1 MAISSAGNLS
11 RVSTS
16 LRTFTLI
23 TQIQRNS
30 LRIFQE
36 EQRISSGNRL
46 LSVGEDPI
54 AAEKITRMLKSLDG
68 QEQILTNL
76 RHADSQLAA
85 ADTAVIEISDL
96 LIEAARIASEQ
107 AGNLQ
112 STEERA
118 SQAIIIDGLI
128 DQLMNIANRRF
139 QGRFLFGGRRTEAQI
154 DSEPRT

>member
-68 QEQILTNL
+68 QEQRQQLHLQVLQNQILYFYLNL
-76 RHADSQLAA
+76 CR
-85 ADTAVIEISDL
+85 
-96 LIEAARIASEQ
+96 
-107 AGNLQ
+107 
-112 STEERA
+112 
-118 SQAIIIDGLI
+118 
-128 DQLMNIANRRF
+128 
-139 QGRFLFGGRRTEAQI
+139 
-154 DSEPRT
+154 